1 MKTLKTILS
10 SAMMLALTGGAFA
23 QTEPA
28 DTTNQPKVNAEVTKK
43 GNAAEDDRIV
53 FPVEGGR
60 LIVIFEADSHKVAKT
75 DSLKKPFKKREAEPR
90 DFWAGMDFGF
100 NGYLTPSGNTDMTAG
115 NEHFN
120 YRMGKSTYLG
130 FNLFEKDIK
139 LYKHHV
145 VLLTG
150 LGIDYN
156 NYRFAQDVNPFEAA
170 DSNGMR
176 TQKDYITNRLK
187 TFHATVPLML
197 GLDFSKP
204 GKNGL
209 HMAAG
214 VVGSVRFAS
223 YTKEKVRIEG
233 GQYKQNTH
241 NDFNLN
247 PFRVNAQARVGY
259 GDFTLF
265 ANYALTPMFKKDVGM
280 PEVYPFS
287 FGVSFGG

>member
-1 MKTLKTILS
+1 MKIVKTILS
-10 SAMMLALTGGAFA
+10 SALMLFLAGGAFA
-23 QTEPA
+23 QNEPA
-28 DTTNQPKVNAEVTKK
+28 DSTREKSVKVNVSKEGAEV
-43 GNAAEDDRIV
+43 DRIIV
-53 FPVEGGR
+53 PLEGGR
-60 LIVIFEADSHKVAKT
+60 LIVIFEADSTKAT
-75 DSLKKPFKKREAEPR
+75 ATADSLKKPFKKKDPEPR
-90 DFWAGMDFGF
+90 NFWAGIDYGF
-100 NGYLTPSGNTDMTAG
+100 NGYLTPSGKTDMTAG

-120 YRMGKSTYLG
+120 YRLGKSTYLG
-130 FNLFEKDIK
+130 FNLFEKDIQ

-156 NYRFAQDVNPFEAA
+156 NYRFAQDVNPFDAP

-176 TQKDYITNRLK
+176 TERDYITNRLK

-209 HMAAG
+209 HVAAG

-233 GQYKQNTH
+233 GRYKQNTH
-241 NDFNLN
+241 ADFNLN

-259 GDFTLF
+259 GDFTFF
-265 ANYALTPMFKKDVGM
+265 ANYALTPMFKKDAGM